1 MNLSGII
8 LAGGKSSRMGCDKAW
23 LEVVGKTLL
32 SRQIELARMAGA
44 SEVFISGRVEADYS
58 VFDGVVLTDH
68 FQSAG
73 PLAGI
78 ERGLRAM
85 TTPLLLVLAVDMPR
99 LEAGFLRKLMAASA
113 GGCGVIPQLNE
124 RIEPLVAIYPKAALS
139 LAADLLSGA
148 QSGNRT
154 PGPTDFAR
162 DCVREKLARLIPVAA
177 AEAHYFTNL
186 NTPEDVRA
194 NSDSV
199 L

>member
-1 MNLSGII
+1 MNFSAII
-8 LAGGKSSRMGCDKAW
+8 LAGGKSSRMGRDKAW
-23 LEVVGKTLL
+23 LEVGGKTLL
-32 SRQIELARMAGA
+32 ARQIELARMAGA

-58 VFDGVVLTDH
+58 VFDGVVLSDH

-99 LEAGFLRKLMAASA
+99 LEVGFLHRLLAASA
-113 GGCGVIPQLNE
+113 ADCGVIPQLNE
-124 RIEPLVAIYPKAALS
+124 HIEPLVAVYPKAALP
-139 LAADLLSGA
+139 LAVDLLGRA
-148 QSGNRT
+148 QMGHKA

-162 DCVREKLARLIPVAA
+162 RCVAENLARLVSVVAT
-177 AEAHYFTNL
+177 EAIHFTNL
-186 NTPEDVRA
+186 NAPEDLRTG
-194 NSDSV
+194 NESM